1 MFFMGHS
8 VIYSQLCYWYWC
20 SVRW

>member
-1 MFFMGHS
+1 MGHS
-8 VIYSQLCYWYWC
+8 VIYSLLCYWYWC

>member
-1 MFFMGHS
+1 MGHS